1 MNGRTTHRTTQCS
14 QLLSCG
20 RGLVAKARK
29 GDAPRVKINIRTDRL
44 TKVDEKKET
53 KGRRYY
59 QGQLYLRS
67 TICQSHLNHEL
78 QSQVHEDWRRQRRKS
93 NVNPPP
99 LNPPNAPKPEGKVV
113 AVAEEAPERIVTPP
127 NQPSSPVCASA
138 VPVEGLFLRCCV
150 IHISVR
156 YVPRPTNRHVDFAE
170 HFTRFDIKYG
180 RSEGEL
186 FWGGDGGCSAAK
198 LCRFPQ
204 WMVQEEDEDTLVLW
218 GCLGLLGSQSE

>member
-127 NQPSSPVCASA
+127 NQPSSPRVCIGS
-138 VPVEGLFLRCCV
+138 PRGGPLPPLLCYSYFSE
-150 IHISVR
+150 VR
-156 YVPRPTNRHVDFAE
+156 TPTDQP
-170 HFTRFDIKYG
+170 T
-180 RSEGEL
+180 
-186 FWGGDGGCSAAK
+186 
-198 LCRFPQ
+198 CRFCGALYQ
-204 WMVQEEDEDTLVLW
+204 I
-218 GCLGLLGSQSE
+218 